1 MPDGHAGLFSE
12 AGNGS
17 IIPVYMKKR
26 KKLGIA
32 LGSGG
37 PKGLYH
43 VGVLKTLIRNDIPI
57 DLLAGSSVGSWVGA
71 HYALYKDLNRLEEL
85 TNGRKIEK
93 LLSMLEFS
101 FGGGFLKG
109 ERLGYLLNDWLKGAS
124 FSELQIPFRAV
135 ATDLATG
142 AQVIFRSGK
151 LMPALR
157 ASMAI
162 PGIFE
167 PVPYHKRL
175 LTDGGIS
182 NPVPDDIVRA
192 MGADV
197 VLAVD
202 LNGISQESTQK
213 APRKDIANIVESAI
227 DILYYHLAIASTRD
241 ADFTLR
247 PSLQKYSSWKDYFM
261 TDIGNQTIALGERD
275 AKKIIPALRRKLEL

>member
-1 MPDGHAGLFSE
+1 
-12 AGNGS
+12 
-17 IIPVYMKKR
+17 MKKR

-43 VGVLKTLIRNDIPI
+43 VGVLKTLIQNDIPI
-57 DLLAGSSVGSWVGA
+57 DYLAGSSVGSWVGA
-71 HYALYKDLNRLEEL
+71 HYALYKDVERLEEL
-85 TNGRKIEK
+85 SNGRKMEK

-109 ERLGYLLNDWLKGAS
+109 ERLGHLLNDWLKDAS
-124 FSELQIPFRAV
+124 FNELRIPFRAV

-142 AQVIFRSGK
+142 APVVFHSGK
-151 LMPALR
+151 LVPALR

-167 PVPYHKRL
+167 PVPYRKHL

-182 NPVPDDIVRA
+182 NPVPDDIVRS
-192 MGADV
+192 MGAEV

-202 LNGISQESTQK
+202 LNGIPQEGVRK
-213 APRKDIANIVESAI
+213 APNKDIADIVESAI
-227 DILYYHLAIASTRD
+227 DILYYHLAVASTRD

-247 PSLQKYSSWKDYFM
+247 PSLKRYSSWKDYFM
-261 TDIGNQTIALGERD
+261 TDIGNRTIKLGERD
-275 AKKIIPALRRKLEL
+275 TKKILPALRRKLEL